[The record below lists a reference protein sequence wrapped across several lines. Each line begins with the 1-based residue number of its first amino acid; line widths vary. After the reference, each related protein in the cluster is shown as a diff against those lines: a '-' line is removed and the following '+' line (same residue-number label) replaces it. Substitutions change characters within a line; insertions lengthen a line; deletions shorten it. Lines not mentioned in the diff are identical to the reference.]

1 MTSPKSAL
9 FSTEQHQV
17 VGPSMTAFLIILSIA
32 LRLAELVLRVWALT
46 AVRRAFLLFL
56 TLAPSTGRAD
66 LRKPS
71 TLCGLLLNRKP
82 AHFYWLRSQWSDAAN
97 AQTSYRSCT

>member
-1 MTSPKSAL
+1 MTSPKNAL

-17 VGPSMTAFLIILSIA
+17 VSPSMTAFLIILSIA
-32 LRLAELVLRVWALT
+32 SPLAELVLPVWALT

-66 LRKPS
+66 RGKPS
-71 TLCGLLLNRKP
+71 TFCSLLLDRKP
-82 AHFYWLRSQWSDAAN
+82 VHFCRRLSPRSDAAN
-97 AQTSYRSCT
+97 AQ